1 LTGIIVGLGAYD
13 NFKMKG
19 WDSMDV
25 NVEEINALTRK
36 ITVTLPE
43 DIVQPKLNQAY
54 DKLKK
59 ETKMKGFRRGKVPLS
74 VIVKYYK
81 AQVEAETG
89 EKLVQ
94 DNYFD
99 AIEKQGVDPI
109 VHPEIQDVKYNE
121 DGSFTFVAEVD
132 VRPKFELTQYKG
144 LEVAK
149 EDILVTDEEIQLELA
164 EMQKNLAALRS
175 VTDRPIQ
182 KGDVVIVDFQ
192 GYHEGAPMPQVKN
205 DNYSIDVGSG
215 NMGAEF
221 EEKLIGM
228 NRNEEGT
235 QEVDFP
241 ESHPN
246 PIIKGKKIEFRITVK
261 DIKER
266 VPAELNDEFAKD
278 AGEEFKT
285 LDELKASIKE
295 RITKKREERAEGTIT
310 DRIMQKLLE
319 LHNFE
324 VPKRLVAFEIEQM
337 IKQTQQQLE
346 QSGMSLEAAGLS
358 REKLAE
364 QNAEM
369 ATKRVR
375 GDFILKKIAEV
386 EEIKVEEEDMERG
399 LKRIGDMYNMP
410 VAKVKEFFQ
419 NRDDLLP
426 LMNELLN
433 EKILAFLREQAVF
446 IDAVKSVEE
455 TEENAD
461 ATSR

>member
-1 LTGIIVGLGAYD
+1 
-13 NFKMKG
+13 
-19 WDSMDV
+19 MDV
-25 NVEEINALTRK
+25 HVEEINALTRK
-36 ITVTLPE
+36 ITITLPA
-43 DIVQPKLNQAY
+43 DTVQPKLNEAY

-59 ETKMKGFRRGKVPLS
+59 ETKMKGFRRGKVPRS
-74 VIVKYYK
+74 TVIKHYK
-81 AQVEAETG
+81 PQVEAETG

-94 DNYFD
+94 DTYFN
-99 AIEKQGVDPI
+99 AIEKQGIDPI
-109 VHPEIQDVKYNE
+109 VHPDIKEVKYND

-132 VRPKFELTQYKG
+132 VRPEFELTGYTG
-144 LEVAK
+144 LEVEK
-149 EDILVTDEEIQLELA
+149 EEVLVTDEEIALELA
-164 EMQKNLAALRS
+164 EMQKNMAALRS

-182 KGDVVIVDFQ
+182 KDDVVIVDFQ
-192 GYHEGAPMPQVKN
+192 GFDAGEPMPQVKN
-205 DNYSIDVGSG
+205 ENYSVEVGSG
-215 NMGAEF
+215 NMGVEF

-228 NRNEEGT
+228 TKDEEGV

-241 ESHPN
+241 ENHPN
-246 PIIKGKKIEFRITVK
+246 PIIKGKKVEFRIIVK

-266 VPAELNDEFAKD
+266 VLADLDDEFAKD
-278 AGEEFKT
+278 AGDAFQT
-285 LDELKASIKE
+285 LDDLKASIKE
-295 RITKKREERAEGTIT
+295 RLVKQREERAEGAVT
-310 DRIMQKLLE
+310 DKIMQKLLDAHE
-319 LHNFE
+319 FE

-337 IKQTQQQLE
+337 IKQTEQQFE
-346 QSGMSLEAAGLS
+346 KGGMSLEAAGLT

-369 ATKRVR
+369 AAKRVR

-433 EKILAFLREQAVF
+433 EKILAFLREKAVF
-446 IDAVKSVEE
+446 VDAVKTEQDAE
-455 TEENAD
+455 TDVA
-461 ATSR
+461 ATS

>member
-1 LTGIIVGLGAYD
+1 
-13 NFKMKG
+13 
-19 WDSMDV
+19 MDV

-36 ITVTLPE
+36 ITITLPE
-43 DIVQPKLNQAY
+43 DIVQSRLNEAY

-59 ETKMKGFRRGKVPLS
+59 ETKMKGFRRGKVPRS

-94 DNYFD
+94 DTYFD

-109 VHPEIQDVKYNE
+109 VHPDIKDVKYND
-121 DGSFTFVAEVD
+121 DGSFTYIAEVD
-132 VRPKFELTQYKG
+132 VRPEFELTGYTG
-144 LEVAK
+144 LEVEK
-149 EDILVTDEEIQLELA
+149 EEVFVTDEEIALELA
-164 EMQKNLAALRS
+164 EMQKNMAALRS

-192 GYHEGAPMPQVKN
+192 GFHDGEPMPQVKN
-205 DNYSIDVGSG
+205 ENYSVEVGSG
-215 NMGAEF
+215 NMGVEF

-228 NRNEEGT
+228 NKDEKGL

-241 ESHPN
+241 ENHPN
-246 PIIKGKKIEFRITVK
+246 PIIKGKKVEFRISVK

-266 VPAELNDEFAKD
+266 VLADLDDEFAKD
-278 AGEEFKT
+278 AGEQFKT
-285 LDELKASIKE
+285 LDDLKASIKE
-295 RITKKREERAEGTIT
+295 RLTKRREERAEGAIT
-310 DRIMQKLLE
+310 DKIMQKLLE
-319 LHNFE
+319 AHEFE

-337 IKQTQQQLE
+337 IKQTEKQFE
-346 QSGMSLEAAGLS
+346 QGGMSLEAAGLT

-369 ATKRVR
+369 AGKRVR

-386 EEIKVEEEDMERG
+386 EKIKVEEEDMERG

-433 EKILAFLREQAVF
+433 EKILAFLREKAVLV
-446 IDAVKSVEE
+446 DAVKAEQDA
-455 TEENAD
+455 EENV
-461 ATSR
+461 ATTS

>member
-1 LTGIIVGLGAYD
+1 
-13 NFKMKG
+13 
-19 WDSMDV
+19 MDV
-25 NVEEINALTRK
+25 NVEELGALTRK

-43 DIVQPKLNQAY
+43 DSVRPKLDQAY

-59 ETKMKGFRRGKVPLS
+59 ETKMRGFRRGKVPLS

-81 AQVEAETG
+81 AQVEAEIG

-99 AIEKQGVDPI
+99 AIEKNGVDPI
-109 VHPEIQDVKYNE
+109 VHPDIKEVKYND

-132 VRPKFELTQYKG
+132 VRPQFELAGYKG
-144 LEVAK
+144 LEVEK

-164 EMQKNLAALRS
+164 EMQKNLAVLRS

-182 KGDVVIVDFQ
+182 KGDVVVVDFQ
-192 GYHEGAPMPQVKN
+192 GHHDGTPMPQVKN
-205 DNYSIDVGSG
+205 ENYSVEVGEG
-215 NMGAEF
+215 NMGVEF

-228 NRNEEGT
+228 NKEEVGT

-241 ESHPN
+241 ETHPN
-246 PIIKGKKIEFRITVK
+246 PILKGKKVEFRITVK

-266 VPAELNDEFAKD
+266 VLAELNDEFAKD
-278 AGEEFKT
+278 AGEEFNT
-285 LDELKASIKE
+285 LEELKNSIRE
-295 RITKKREERAEGTIT
+295 RLTKQREERAEGVLT
-310 DRIMQKLLE
+310 DKIMQKLLDA
-319 LHNFE
+319 HTFE

-337 IKQTQQQLE
+337 IKQTEKQLE
-346 QSGMSLEAAGLS
+346 QSGMTLEAAGLS

-364 QNAEM
+364 QNAVM
-369 ATKRVR
+369 AEKRVR
-375 GDFILKKIAEV
+375 GDFLLKKISEV

-399 LKRIGDMYNMP
+399 LKRIGDMYDMS
-410 VAKVKEFFQ
+410 VAKVKEYFK

-433 EKILAFLREQAVF
+433 EKILAFLRAEAVLVEPVKAEQKA
-446 IDAVKSVEE
+446 EE
-455 TEENAD
+455 DTASE
-461 ATSR
+461 S

>member
-1 LTGIIVGLGAYD
+1 
-13 NFKMKG
+13 MKG

-99 AIEKQGVDPI
+99 AVEKQGVDPI
-109 VHPEIQDVKYNE
+109 VHPEIQNVKYNE
-121 DGSFTFVAEVD
+121 DGSFTFIAEVD
-132 VRPKFELTQYKG
+132 VRPKFEIVQYKG
-144 LEVAK
+144 LEVEK

-164 EMQKNLAALRS
+164 EMQKNLAVLRS

-182 KGDVVIVDFQ
+182 KDDIVVVDFQ
-192 GYHEGAPMPQVKN
+192 GFHEGAPMPQVKN
-205 DNYSIDVGSG
+205 DNYSIEVGSG
-215 NMGAEF
+215 KMGVEF

-246 PIIKGKKIEFRITVK
+246 PLIKGKKVEFRITVK

-266 VPAELNDEFAKD
+266 VLAELNDEFAKD

-295 RITKKREERAEGTIT
+295 RITKKREERAEGAIT
-310 DRIMQKLLE
+310 DKIMQKLLA
-319 LHNFE
+319 LHDFE

-369 ATKRVR
+369 ASKRVR
-375 GDFILKKIAEV
+375 GDFILKKIAEI

-410 VAKVKEFFQ
+410 VSKVKEFFQ

-446 IDAVKSVEE
+446 VDAVKSKEE

>member
-1 LTGIIVGLGAYD
+1 
-13 NFKMKG
+13 
-19 WDSMDV
+19 MDV

-43 DIVQPKLNQAY
+43 ESVQPKLNEAY

-59 ETKMKGFRRGKVPLS
+59 ETKMKGFRRGKVPRS
-74 VIVKYYK
+74 VIIKYYK

-94 DNYFD
+94 DNYFT

-121 DGSFTFVAEVD
+121 DGSFTFIAEVD
-132 VRPKFELTQYKG
+132 VRPTFELAQYKG
-144 LEVAK
+144 LEVEK
-149 EDILVTDEEIQLELA
+149 EEILVTDEEIQLELA
-164 EMQKNLAALRS
+164 EMQKNMAVLRS

-192 GYHEGAPMPQVKN
+192 GYHEDTPMPQVKN
-205 DNYSIDVGSG
+205 ENYSVDVGSG

-221 EEKLIGM
+221 EEKLVGM
-228 NRNEEGT
+228 NREEEGI
-235 QEVDFP
+235 QVVDFP
-241 ESHPN
+241 EAHPN

-261 DIKER
+261 EIKER
-266 VPAELNDEFAKD
+266 VLAELNDEFAKE

-285 LDELKASIKE
+285 LEDLKASIKD
-295 RITKKREERAEGTIT
+295 RITKQREERAEGAIT
-310 DRIMQKLLE
+310 DKIMQKLLDA
-319 LHNFE
+319 HNFE

-337 IKQTQQQLE
+337 IKQTEQQFE
-346 QSGMSLEAAGLS
+346 QSGMTLEAAGLS

-364 QNAEM
+364 QNAGM
-369 ATKRVR
+369 AEKRVR

-399 LKRIGDMYNMP
+399 LKRIGDMYNMS
-410 VAKVKEFFQ
+410 VAKVKEFFK

-433 EKILAFLREQAVF
+433 EKILAFLREHAVF
-446 IDAVKSVEE
+446 VDAVKPAEGN
-455 TEENAD
+455 EENTA
-461 ATSR
+461 ATS

>member
-1 LTGIIVGLGAYD
+1 
-13 NFKMKG
+13 
-19 WDSMDV
+19 MDV

-43 DIVQPKLNQAY
+43 DSVQPKLNEAY

-59 ETKMKGFRRGKVPLS
+59 ETKMKGFRRGKVPRS

-81 AQVEAETG
+81 AQVEAETS

-99 AIEKQGVDPI
+99 AVEKNGVDPI
-109 VHPEIQDVKYNE
+109 VHPEIQEVKFNE
-121 DGSFTFVAEVD
+121 NGSFTFVAEVD
-132 VRPKFELTQYKG
+132 VRPEFELAQYKG
-144 LEVAK
+144 LEVEK
-149 EDILVTDEEIQLELA
+149 EEVLVTDEEIQLELA
-164 EMQKNLAALRS
+164 EMQKNMAALRS

-182 KGDVVIVDFQ
+182 KDDVVVVDFQ
-192 GYHEGAPMPQVKN
+192 GFHEGAPMPQVKN
-205 DNYSIDVGSG
+205 DNYSIEVGSG

-221 EEKLIGM
+221 EEKLVGM
-228 NRNEEGT
+228 TKDQEGT

-246 PIIKGKKIEFRITVK
+246 PIIKGKKVEFRITVK

-266 VPAELNDEFAKD
+266 VLAELDDEFAKD
-278 AGEEFKT
+278 AGEQFQT
-285 LDELKASIKE
+285 LDDLKASIRE
-295 RITKKREERAEGTIT
+295 RLTKKREERAEGAAT
-310 DRIMQKLLE
+310 DKIMQKLLE
-319 LHNFE
+319 LHDFE

-337 IKQTQQQLE
+337 IKQTEQQFE

-369 ATKRVR
+369 AVKRVR

-446 IDAVKSVEE
+446 VQAVKPAAE
-455 TEENAD
+455 TDENAP
-461 ATSR
+461 AAS

>member
-1 LTGIIVGLGAYD
+1 
-13 NFKMKG
+13 
-19 WDSMDV
+19 MDV
-25 NVEEINALTRK
+25 NVEEISALTRK

-43 DIVQPKLNQAY
+43 DSVQPKLNKAY

-59 ETKMKGFRRGKVPLS
+59 ETKMKGFRRGKVPRS
-74 VIVKYYK
+74 VIEKHYK
-81 AQVEAETG
+81 AQVEGETG

-99 AIEKQGVDPI
+99 AIEKNGVDPI
-109 VHPEIQDVKYNE
+109 VHPEIQEVKYNE

-132 VRPKFELTQYKG
+132 VRPEFELAQYKA
-144 LEVAK
+144 LEVEK

-164 EMQKNLAALRS
+164 EMQKNMAVLRS

-182 KGDVVIVDFQ
+182 ADDVVIVDFQ
-192 GYHEGAPMPQVKN
+192 GYHDGTPMPQVKN
-205 DNYSIDVGSG
+205 ENYSVEVGSG
-215 NMGAEF
+215 NMGVEF
-221 EEKLIGM
+221 EEKLVGM
-228 NRNEEGT
+228 NKGEEGT
-235 QEVDFP
+235 QEIDFP

-246 PIIKGKKIEFRITVK
+246 PMLKGKKVEFRIKVT

-266 VPAELNDEFAKD
+266 MLADLDDEFAKD

-285 LDELKASIKE
+285 LDDLKASIKARLTE
-295 RITKKREERAEGTIT
+295 QREERAKGAIT
-310 DRIMQKLLE
+310 DKIMQKLLATHE
-319 LHNFE
+319 FE

-337 IKQTQQQLE
+337 IKQTEKQFE

-369 ATKRVR
+369 AGQRVR
-375 GDFILKKIAEV
+375 GDFVLKKIAEV

-399 LKRIGDMYNMP
+399 LKRIGDMYNMS
-410 VAKVKEFFQ
+410 VAKVKEYFQ

-433 EKILAFLREQAVF
+433 EKILQFLREEAVF
-446 IDAVKSVEE
+446 IDAVKAEE
-455 TEENAD
+455 ASEEGA
-461 ATSR
+461 AAES